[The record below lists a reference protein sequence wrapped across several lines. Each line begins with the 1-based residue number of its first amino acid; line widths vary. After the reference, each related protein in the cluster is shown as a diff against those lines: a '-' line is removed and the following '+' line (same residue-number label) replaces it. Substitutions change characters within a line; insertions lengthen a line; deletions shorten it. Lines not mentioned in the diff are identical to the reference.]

1 MRVALVIR
9 KFSPAGGA
17 ERACA
22 LLARGLRERGH
33 EVHVF
38 AQEIAPAEGV
48 IPHRVPPDGFFRQHG
63 FAERARAL
71 LARERFDVV
80 QSFARTACQDVLRLG
95 GGIHREYLER
105 TDPAYSPLGRLWRR
119 VRPKERFELALERE
133 SLAPAASVR
142 IVAVSHRVKEEAI
155 RHYGVPPDKIAVIH
169 NAVDG
174 EEFRPDPAARARLRR
189 ELGLA
194 EDEYVLLF
202 CGTGFRRKGL
212 DFALAALD
220 RVPSAKLLVAGE
232 GRPRPH
238 PRARFLGRRADTA
251 ALYAASDALILPTL
265 YDPFPNAC
273 LEAMASGIPVI
284 VSRVAGVSE
293 IIDGDSIVVEDPSD
307 VEALAAAVRRLEDPG
322 HRRAMGEAA
331 RRKALLHPPS
341 RVVEETLRVYEE
353 VREIKSGARRRVDT
367 GGGPH

>member
-1 MRVALVIR
+1 MKVALVIR
-9 KFSPAGGA
+9 KFSPVGGA

-22 LLARGLRERGH
+22 LLARGLRDRGH
-33 EVHVF
+33 DVHVF
-38 AQEIAPAEGV
+38 AQEIAPAEGIV
-48 IPHRVPPDGFFRQHG
+48 PRRVPPDGFFRHQS
-63 FAERARAL
+63 FAERVRAL

-80 QSFARTACQDVLRLG
+80 QSFTRTACQDVLRLG
-95 GGIHREYLER
+95 GGIHREYLAR
-105 TDPAYSPLGRLWRR
+105 TDAAYSPLGRLWRR
-119 VRPKERFELALERE
+119 LRPKERFELALERE
-133 SLAPAASVR
+133 SLAPGASVR

-155 RHYGVPPDKIAVIH
+155 RHYGVPAGKIAVIH

-174 EEFRPDPAARARLRR
+174 EEFRPDPAARSRVRA
-189 ELGLA
+189 ELGLR
-194 EDEYVLLF
+194 EDDYVLLF

-212 DFALAALD
+212 DFALAAVD
-220 RVPSAKLLVAGE
+220 RTPSAKLLVAGE

-238 PRARFLGRRADTA
+238 PRARFLGRRSDAA

-293 IIDGDSIVVEDPSD
+293 IIDGDSIVVEDPTD
-307 VEALAAAVRRLEDPG
+307 IEALAAAVRRLEDPAA
-322 HRRAMGEAA
+322 RRAMGEAA

-353 VREIKSGARRRVDT
+353 VLAIKSGVAGRVDKAE
-367 GGGPH
+367 GHH